1 MVAKLRYYVKIDL
14 LRTVCF
20 AIFDSIVRYG
30 IQAWGQD
37 RSQAVTEIDKI
48 SHHPSELLDS
58 KIERNLQIHYLKN

>member
-30 IQAWGQD
+30 IRAWGQD
-37 RSQAVTEIDKI
+37 RSQAVKEIEKI
-48 SHHPSELLDS
+48 SHHPSEVLVS
-58 KIERNLQIHYLKN
+58 KIEQNLQIHYLKN